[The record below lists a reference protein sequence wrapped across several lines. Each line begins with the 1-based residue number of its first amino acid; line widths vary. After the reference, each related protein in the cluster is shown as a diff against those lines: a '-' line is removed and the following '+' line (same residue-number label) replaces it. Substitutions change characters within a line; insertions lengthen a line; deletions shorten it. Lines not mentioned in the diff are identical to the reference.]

1 VTLAVKGRSA
11 PQRPD
16 RDVGVRGRVREV
28 RRFACIL
35 RSVRC
40 RELDFRVDLR
50 DGRTSA
56 GSNAY
61 DAFAATVEDAFL
73 GKPARR
79 SVALTPAFDV
89 STGTSRRRRGGL
101 LGFLGPDL
109 SVE

>member
-1 VTLAVKGRSA
+1 MS
-11 PQRPD
+11 P
-16 RDVGVRGRVREV
+16 V

-35 RSVRC
+35 RSVR
-40 RELDFRVDLR
+40 RRDPDFRVDLR

-61 DAFAATVEDAFL
+61 DAFPLTVEYAFL

-79 SVALTPAFDV
+79 SEEDTPAFDV

-101 LGFLGPDL
+101 LGLFGPDL
-109 SVE
+109 WVR